1 MMSQPLSYTRLVDTL
16 LDRIPAFAAERQ
28 TNESYVSRDD
38 ESPYLVF
45 GDFGLFL
52 LELLK
57 SRLRSREQEQ
67 LLKDSFELLSDM
79 ATSSDDEVVN
89 VVETTVFEQLTDSA
103 EAVAAAEEYLSETA
117 NPVFERV
124 EKFCFSG
131 GG

>member
-52 LELLK
+52 LEL
-57 SRLRSREQEQ
+57 
-67 LLKDSFELLSDM
+67 
-79 ATSSDDEVVN
+79 
-89 VVETTVFEQLTDSA
+89 
-103 EAVAAAEEYLSETA
+103 
-117 NPVFERV
+117 
-124 EKFCFSG
+124 
-131 GG
+131 